1 MFRNTMYY
9 LCHVVHICAEPHKSS
24 NVQEHGVL
32 PGLLGTYLRK
42 IPLKMYCAGTWCTS
56 WATWDISAQNPIK
69 DVLRRNMMYY
79 LGHAVLE
86 YWQANTADIY
96 IRVRKG

>member
-1 MFRNTMYY
+1 M
-9 LCHVVHICAEPHKSS
+9 
-24 NVQEHGVL
+24 
-32 PGLLGTYLRK
+32 
-42 IPLKMYCAGTWCTS
+42 
-56 WATWDISAQNPIK
+56 K

>member
-1 MFRNTMYY
+1 MWY
-9 LCHVVHICAEPHKSS
+9 
-24 NVQEHGVL
+24 
-32 PGLLGTYLRK
+32 
-42 IPLKMYCAGTWCTS
+42 
-56 WATWDISAQNPIK
+56 ISAQNSIK